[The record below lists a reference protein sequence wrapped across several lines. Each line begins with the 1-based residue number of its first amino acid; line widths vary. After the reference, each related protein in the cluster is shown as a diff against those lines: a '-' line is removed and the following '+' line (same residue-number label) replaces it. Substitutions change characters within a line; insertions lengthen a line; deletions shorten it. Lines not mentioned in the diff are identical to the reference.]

1 MRITSL
7 PTRPCA
13 PALLC
18 LLMIAMPL
26 PAQSEDDEAAVHAM
40 EQQCEVARE
49 AKLKPMREAEIA
61 RCKEEGKD
69 PGYCE
74 RYWSDLGNAVRL
86 PNGSMKPRMFDDLP
100 ECVAADEARRK
111 LAND

>member
-7 PTRPCA
+7 PSRRGA

-18 LLMIAMPL
+18 LLLTAMPL
-26 PAQSEDDEAAVHAM
+26 SASRADDEAAVREM

-74 RYWSDLGNAVRL
+74 RYWRDLGSAVRL
-86 PNGSMKPRMFDDLP
+86 PNGNMKPRMFDDLP
-100 ECVAADEARRK
+100 ECIAAHEARRK
-111 LAND
+111 LADG